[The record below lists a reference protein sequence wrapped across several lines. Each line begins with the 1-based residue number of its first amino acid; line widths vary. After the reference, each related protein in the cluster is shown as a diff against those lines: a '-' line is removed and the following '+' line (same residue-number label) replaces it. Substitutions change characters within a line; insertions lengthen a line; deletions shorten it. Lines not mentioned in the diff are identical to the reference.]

1 MPTRSEPIEYEES
14 TSICDEVCDKG
25 VAGSTTFVSD
35 RVSIVTDESLVS
47 NWLILFLLH
56 EKKEIKTKIL
66 FIIGNTI
73 RKV

>member
-47 NWLILFLLH
+47 N
-56 EKKEIKTKIL
+56 
-66 FIIGNTI
+66 
-73 RKV
+73 